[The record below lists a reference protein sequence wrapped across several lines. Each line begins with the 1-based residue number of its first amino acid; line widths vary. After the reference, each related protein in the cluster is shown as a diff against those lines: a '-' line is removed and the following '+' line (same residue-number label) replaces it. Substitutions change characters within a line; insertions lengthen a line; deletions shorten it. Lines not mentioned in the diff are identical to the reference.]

1 MNKEMCGRRHIHG
14 GETVDE
20 DADAL
25 GEDSHGVL
33 VHTATSL

>member
-1 MNKEMCGRRHIHG
+1 MSNPTHGHG